1 MDCER
6 CVFILNCSQQTI
18 HFCVHKNIFRG
29 RMNDVNNEPTP
40 AKPAQPC
47 RWNPVNWLP
56 FLLYYPFFF
65 FSFFPLDVQKC
76 NIRRSRAETQ
86 HECLPGILSMAK
98 NNLILS
104 GSVKILF
111 AWLWCASLCLSVL
124 WQARRHVCRLPL
136 KPEQSQLKHFIGAE
150 LKHATFTFSQR
161 CDKFVVVDHSHRGR
175 PCFLRFLKSVE
186 NAPDAF

>member
-1 MDCER
+1 MDCKAL
-6 CVFILNCSQQTI
+6 CVYFKLQPADNSFLCAQ
-18 HFCVHKNIFRG
+18 KNIFRG

-56 FLLYYPFFF
+56 FLLYYPLFF
-65 FSFFPLDVQKC
+65 LDVQKC
-76 NIRRSRAETQ
+76 NIRSSSAETQ

-124 WQARRHVCRLPL
+124 WQAGDMCAGCRWNQNNHAETL
-136 KPEQSQLKHFIGAE
+136 HWGDE
-150 LKHATFTFSQR
+150 LKHATFTFFSETWQICR
-161 CDKFVVVDHSHRGR
+161 FVDHSHRER
-175 PCFLRFLKSVE
+175 PCCFF
-186 NAPDAF
+186 DF